1 MPENPVSERVA
12 SYPLLEAL
20 LHRRSRRFAP
30 GMALDGGP
38 LTYASERP
46 AAPLT
51 LDEQAA
57 LAFAAC
63 GITGHA
69 LADLP
74 YADGAEP
81 ETGGGTI
88 MMNLVARTAAS
99 GDAAHADTVFVIDD
113 EGTWLLRRPQDH
125 PRTRIPELVALA
137 REGRLTELYE
147 GSRVRIADHRVEIPR
162 DVRYMLS
169 LNKWSENRPGTTSF
183 LPIAELTAFAIN
195 IALVLFDEDFS
206 YFVLDE
212 RNWFRPAGI
221 GRFARSKG
229 GPLNDDVHDG
239 RVLTLGMLENLV
251 LEFTA
256 IEQGGI
262 VQNLGLMAQA
272 LGLGGFAH
280 FAAHPWIWERELG
293 FRMVDLPTSRITGM
307 NLPLR
312 LGTRLLGRD
321 LPIPTP
327 IGLER
332 GGEVLIRP
340 YCPPWYPTM
349 REAVLAFVDSKYG
362 PDGTFRAADST
373 GAWRDPA
380 AVRAGIAPSSDT
392 AVETAIAYC
401 TYVYERYGR
410 FPAVSGPFRTTLAYQ
425 ASRLDPDFYERFY
438 EPGVLPSDAR
448 GTGTPHRE
456 RRRQDAGRPI

>member
-1 MPENPVSERVA
+1 VPDPPPFA
-12 SYPLLEAL
+12 GYPLFDAL
-20 LHRRSRRFAP
+20 LRRRSRRFAP
-30 GMALDGGP
+30 GMTLDGGP
-38 LTYASERP
+38 LTYASGRP
-46 AAPLT
+46 PAPLT

-69 LADLP
+69 LAELP
-74 YADGAEP
+74 YADGADP

-88 MMNLVARTAAS
+88 MMHLVARTVAS
-99 GDAAHADTVFVIDD
+99 GDASHADTVFVIDD

-125 PRTRIPELVALA
+125 PPTRIRELVGLA

-147 GSRVRIADHRVEIPR
+147 CARVRIADRRVDIPR

-169 LNKWSENRPGTTSF
+169 LNKWSQNRPGTTYF
-183 LPIAELTAFAIN
+183 LPVAELTAFAIN
-195 IALVLFDEDFS
+195 IALILFDEDFRF
-206 YFVLDE
+206 FVLDE

-221 GRFARSKG
+221 GRFARSRG
-229 GPLNDDVHDG
+229 GPLHDDVHDR
-239 RVLTLGMLENLV
+239 RVLTLGMLDDLV
-251 LEFTA
+251 LEFAA

-262 VQNLGLMAQA
+262 VQNLGLAAHA

-280 FAAHPWIWERELG
+280 FAAHPWAWEQELG
-293 FRMVDLPTSRITGM
+293 FRMVDLASSRILGM
-307 NLPLR
+307 NPLLR
-312 LGTRLLGRD
+312 LATRLLGRD
-321 LPIPTP
+321 VDVPTP
-327 IGLER
+327 VGLEH

-349 REAVLAFVDSKYG
+349 REAVLAFVGSKYG
-362 PDGTFRAADST
+362 PEQGIFRAADST

-380 AVRAGIAPSSDT
+380 AVRAGVPPYSDA
-392 AVETAIAYC
+392 AVEAAIAYC
-401 TYVYERYGR
+401 TYVYKRYGR

-438 EPGVLPSDAR
+438 EPGVLPSDDD
-448 GTGTPHRE
+448 G
-456 RRRQDAGRPI
+456 

>member
-1 MPENPVSERVA
+1 VTEPPPPPFA
-12 SYPLLEAL
+12 GYPLFEAML
-20 LHRRSRRFAP
+20 RRRSRRFAP
-30 GMALDGGP
+30 GLTLDGGP
-38 LTYASERP
+38 LTYASTRP
-46 AAPLT
+46 PAPLT

-69 LADLP
+69 LAELP

-81 ETGGGTI
+81 ETGGGAI
-88 MMNLVARTAAS
+88 MMNLVARTVAS
-99 GDAAHADTVFVIDD
+99 GDASHADTVFVIDD

-125 PRTRIPELVALA
+125 PRTQVAELVALA
-137 REGRLTELYE
+137 RAGRLTELYE
-147 GSRVRIADHRVEIPR
+147 SSRVRIADGRVDVPH
-162 DVRYMLS
+162 DVRYVLS
-169 LNKWSENRPGTTSF
+169 LNKWSANRPGTTYF

-195 IALVLFDEDFS
+195 IALILFDEDFR

-229 GPLNDDVHDG
+229 GPLHDDVHDG
-239 RVLTLGMLENLV
+239 RVLTLGMLDDLV
-251 LEFTA
+251 LEFAA

-262 VQNLGLMAQA
+262 VQNLGLATQA

-280 FAAHPWIWERELG
+280 FAAHPWMWERELG
-293 FRMVDLPTSRITGM
+293 FRMVDLPSSRVLGM
-307 NLPLR
+307 NLLLR
-312 LGTRLLGRD
+312 LATRLLGRD
-321 LPIPTP
+321 VPVPTP
-327 IGLER
+327 VGLER
-332 GGEVLIRP
+332 EGATLIRP
-340 YCPPWYPTM
+340 YCPPYYATM
-349 REAVLAFVDSKYG
+349 REAVLAFVASKYG
-362 PDGTFRAADST
+362 PDGTFRAEDST

-380 AVRAGIAPSSDT
+380 AVRAGIPPYSDA
-392 AVETAIAYC
+392 AVEAAIAYA

-438 EPGVLPSDAR
+438 TPEALGDPPG
-448 GTGTPHRE
+448 
-456 RRRQDAGRPI
+456 

>member
-1 MPENPVSERVA
+1 VPEQPPFAR
-12 SYPLLEAL
+12 YPLFEAL

-30 GMALDGGP
+30 GMTLDGGP
-38 LTYASERP
+38 LTYASDRAP
-46 AAPLT
+46 APLT

-69 LADLP
+69 LAELP

-88 MMNLVARTAAS
+88 MMNLVARTVAS
-99 GDAAHADTVFVIDD
+99 GDASHADTVFVIDD
-113 EGTWLLRRPQDH
+113 DGAWLLRRPQDH
-125 PRTRIPELVALA
+125 PRARVPELVALA

-147 GSRVRIADHRVEIPR
+147 SSRVRIADGRVDIPR
-162 DVRYMLS
+162 DVRFMLS
-169 LNKWSENRPGTTSF
+169 LNKWSQNRPGTTYF

-195 IALVLFDEDFS
+195 IALILFDEDFRF
-206 YFVLDE
+206 FVVDE

-221 GRFARSKG
+221 GRFARSNG
-229 GPLNDDVHDG
+229 GPLHDDVHDG
-239 RVLTLGMLENLV
+239 RVLTLGMLDDLV
-251 LEFTA
+251 LEFAA

-262 VQNLGLMAQA
+262 VQNLGLMTQA

-280 FAAHPWIWERELG
+280 FAAHPWMWERELG
-293 FRMVDLPTSRITGM
+293 FRLVDLPSSRILGM
-307 NLPLR
+307 NLLLR
-312 LGTRLLGRD
+312 IATRLLGRD
-321 LPIPTP
+321 VTVLTP
-327 IGLER
+327 VGLER
-332 GGEVLIRP
+332 DGEVLIRP

-362 PDGTFRAADST
+362 ADGTFRAEDST

-380 AVRAGIAPSSDT
+380 AVRAGIPPYSDA
-392 AVETAIAYC
+392 AVEAAIAYG
-401 TYVYERYGR
+401 TYVYDRYGR

-438 EPGVLPSDAR
+438 VPDALGDPPRPSA
-448 GTGTPHRE
+448 
-456 RRRQDAGRPI
+456 

>member
-1 MPENPVSERVA
+1 MTERPIARLA
-12 SYPLLEAL
+12 SYPLLDAL
-20 LHRRSRRFAP
+20 IGRRSRRFAP
-30 GMALDGGP
+30 GMTLDGGP
-38 LTYASERP
+38 LTYASERQP
-46 AAPLT
+46 APLT

-69 LADLP
+69 LAELP
-74 YADGAEP
+74 YADGAQP

-88 MMNLVARTAAS
+88 MMSLVARTVAS
-99 GDAAHADTVFVIDD
+99 GDASHADTVFVIDD
-113 EGTWLLRRPQDH
+113 DGTWLLRRPQDY
-125 PRTRIPELVALA
+125 PRARIPELVALA
-137 REGRLTELYE
+137 RDGRLTELYE
-147 GSRVRIADHRVEIPR
+147 SSRVRIADGRVDIPR
-162 DVRYMLS
+162 DVRFMLS
-169 LNKWSENRPGTTSF
+169 LNKWSQNRPGTTYF

-195 IALVLFDEDFS
+195 IALILFDEDFR

-229 GPLNDDVHDG
+229 GPLHDDVHDG
-239 RVLTLGMLENLV
+239 RVLTLGMLDDLV
-251 LEFTA
+251 LEFAA

-262 VQNLGLMAQA
+262 VQNLGLMTEA

-280 FAAHPWIWERELG
+280 FAAHPWMWERELG
-293 FRMVDLPTSRITGM
+293 FRLVDLPSSRILGM
-307 NLPLR
+307 NLLLR
-312 LGTRLLGRD
+312 LATRLLGRD
-321 LPIPTP
+321 VAVPTP
-327 IGLER
+327 VGLER
-332 GGEVLIRP
+332 DGEVLIRP

-362 PDGTFRAADST
+362 RDGTFRADDST

-380 AVRAGIAPSSDT
+380 AVRAGIPRYSDE
-392 AVETAIAYC
+392 AVEAAIAYC

-438 EPGVLPSDAR
+438 VPDAL
-448 GTGTPHRE
+448 G
-456 RRRQDAGRPI
+456 DAPPPA